1 MRLAENHSHIYNSV
15 GSNALYGKQVTDR
28 IVMADLTFTSFG
40 FVAWSVTQ
48 VVLVQASAIVLSTI
62 AAKNELLAM
71 GLTLANNNCPRAQ
84 NVALGTTPSQATP
97 SQTTPSQN
105 TAPRTHPESSSVPAI
120 TVTSPEPS
128 TTPPLREWSTGAVEL
143 STLSPLGR
151 EILRPPQK
159 PFAVAESTDDSFVG
173 SSKATHPNAH
183 SSSPVYPNF
192 STLSPCTSQ
201 SSLSSSTVF
210 EEWRHSP
217 KPISPRQPP
226 GWARPE
232 EPQPVRTYLS
242 PDEWVGGRSP
252 APPRADPEPDPK
264 SPPRAPLT
272 EPPLEQV
279 TSRSR
284 VRDSYGSIDIVR
296 TVVCTYESASSTAAQ
311 EMRAELVNPF
321 DAAFATPGSG
331 RRSYEVTITGGDQN
345 RVPTRDLTSG
355 TRDNESV

>member
-1 MRLAENHSHIYNSV
+1 MVVQSA
-15 GSNALYGKQVTDR
+15 A
-28 IVMADLTFTSFG
+28 
-40 FVAWSVTQ
+40 VAF
-48 VVLVQASAIVLSTI
+48 STI
-62 AAKNELLAM
+62 AAKKELLAI
-71 GLTLANNNCPRAQ
+71 GLTLANNNCPGAQ
-84 NVALGTTPSQATP
+84 NAALGTTPSQATP

-105 TAPRTHPESSSVPAI
+105 TAPQTHSEPSSVPAI

-128 TTPPLREWSTGAVEL
+128 TTPSTTPALRQWSTAPVEL
-143 STLSPLGR
+143 STLSPEGQ
-151 EILRPPQK
+151 EILKPPQK
-159 PFAVAESTDDSFVG
+159 PFAAAESTDDSFVG
-173 SSKATHPNAH
+173 SSRATHPNAH

-201 SSLSSSTVF
+201 SSLASSTVF

-217 KPISPRQPP
+217 KPVPPRQPS
-226 GWARPE
+226 GWASTH

-242 PDEWVGGRSP
+242 PDEWVGGRSL
-252 APPRADPEPDPK
+252 APQRANPEPDPK
-264 SPPRAPLT
+264 SPPREPPT

-296 TVVCTYESASSTAAQ
+296 TVVCMYESASSMAAQ

-321 DAAFATPGSG
+321 DAAFETPGSG

-345 RVPTRDLTSG
+345 RVTTRDLTG
-355 TRDNESV
+355 GARDEESTTSP